1 MLNQIVLVGRIK
13 QVEDRRVVISV
24 PRNSKN
30 ENGEYDNDLIPV
42 LIGEQLTGNVKEY
55 CGEGDI
61 IGVKGKIESLD
72 GNIKIRAEKI
82 SFLTTKNKSE

>member
-13 QVEDRRVVISV
+13 QVEDRCVVVSV

-42 LIGEQLTGNVKEY
+42 LIGEQLM
-55 CGEGDI
+55 
-61 IGVKGKIESLD
+61 SR
-72 GNIKIRAEKI
+72 NIAEKEI
-82 SFLTTKNKSE
+82 LLE